1 MTTPRCATC
10 AGDVRTVEPCPDC
23 DCVPADRA
31 QGYAVTVWV
40 ERVESQE
47 AADAL
52 GLARATAYRH
62 WAFARGWLRC
72 ELGDGPPAE

>member
-52 GLARATAYRH
+52 VERLLAANPDVAVVR
-62 WAFARGWLRC
+62 
-72 ELGDGPPAE
+72 E